1 MYRLW
6 THAMCP
12 KEGQIDDLI
21 FESIH
26 KEIIDFMYEFY
37 KKQYP
42 GEFYSIEFNKAEDLP
57 F

>member
-42 GEFYSIEFNKAEDLP
+42 GEFYSIEFNKVEDLP

>member
-1 MYRLW
+1 MWQLW
-6 THAMCP
+6 TQAMSS

-37 KKQYP
+37 RKEYP
-42 GEFYSIEFNKAEDLP
+42 KEVFLIEFKEDDELP